1 MKSVDIDWMLV
12 EQNLKENIQESLGT
26 LQSTETSPHVSPNF
40 SLYFRPDSPSSRRRF
55 ETEHDI

>member
-26 LQSTETSPHVSPNF
+26 LQSTETSLISV
-40 SLYFRPDSPSSRRRF
+40 YFRPDSPSSRRRF